1 MLRSILVLSL
11 TVSASLA
18 SADDWPH
25 WRGPAHDAVWRED
38 GIIKSLPE
46 GELDFTWRAPCE
58 LGYAGPSVA
67 DGRVYLFEYER
78 TDGTIT
84 DNPGA
89 RDKLE
94 GVERLR
100 CLASETG
107 EELWRHEYERPYFVS
122 YPSGPRCSPTV
133 DGDRVYLL
141 GAEGDLK
148 CLRTADGSV
157 VWEKSFADDYGA
169 PTPQWGHS
177 AHPLVDGD
185 TLYCLVGGE
194 GSVAVAFDKLT
205 GEEKWRALSAPS
217 INNECGYCPP
227 TMIDYEGS
235 RQLVIFHP
243 EAVCGLDQKTGEERW
258 SVPIRSSYG
267 MSIAQPIK
275 VGTTDNGPKIFVT
288 GYGGPSVCFV
298 APVKGGEPEILWEGK
313 PKTSVSAA
321 NATPITLQDT
331 LPYIIGVDANSSS
344 VCLVAP
350 ETGTRLWQTRMPT
363 LGSEERSRARH
374 GTAFLVRQGQVGP
387 FWIASEMGDLI
398 LADLTLEG
406 YTERGRKRLIEP
418 TGDAFGRPVWWSHPA
433 FAEKSI
439 FARNDK
445 EIVRVNLAAE

>member
-1 MLRSILVLSL
+1 MLRSILVLL
-11 TVSASLA
+11 FVSAAALA
-18 SADDWPH
+18 TAADWPH
-25 WRGPAHDAVWRED
+25 WRGPRHDAVWREE

-46 GELDFTWRAPCE
+46 GELDYTWRVPCQ

-78 TDGTIT
+78 SDGTIT

-107 EELWRHEYERPYFVS
+107 DELWRHEYDRPYFVS

-133 DGDRVYLL
+133 DGDRVYIL

-148 CLRTADGSV
+148 CLKTSDGSV
-157 VWEKSFADDYGA
+157 VWEKSFVDDYNA

-205 GEEKWRALSAPS
+205 GEERWRALSAPS

-227 TMIDYEGS
+227 TMIQYEGS
-235 RQLVIFHP
+235 KQLVVFHP
-243 EAVCGLDQKTGEERW
+243 EAVCGLDQKTGEEQW
-258 SVPIRSSYG
+258 SVPIGSSYG

-275 VGTTDNGPKIFVT
+275 VGATPVGPTIFVT
-288 GYGGPSVCFV
+288 GYGGPSVCFNTPM
-298 APVKGGEPEILWEGK
+298 AGGEPEILWKGK
-313 PKTSVSAA
+313 PKTSISAA
-321 NATPITLQDT
+321 NATPTVDATANVAYGI
-331 LPYIIGVDANSSS
+331 DANSSS
-344 VCLVAP
+344 LCAIDMA
-350 ETGTRLWQTRMPT
+350 TGERIWQTQKPT
-363 LGSEERSRARH
+363 LGTDERSRARH
-374 GTAFLVRQGQVGP
+374 GTVFPIREGDSAR
-387 FWIASEMGDLI
+387 FWLASETGDLI
-398 LADLTLEG
+398 LAKLTPESYEEL
-406 YTERGRKRLIEP
+406 GRKRLLEP

>member
-1 MLRSILVLSL
+1 MPRLCLVLLLVSSAGL
-11 TVSASLA
+11 TTAA
-18 SADDWPH
+18 DWPH
-25 WRGPAHDAVWRED
+25 WRGPRHDAVWREE
-38 GIIKSLPE
+38 GLIESLPE
-46 GELDFTWRAPCE
+46 GELDTTWRVPCE
-58 LGYAGPSVA
+58 LGYAGPAVA

-78 TDGTIT
+78 SRGEIT

-100 CLASETG
+100 CLVSETG
-107 EELWRHEYERPYFVS
+107 EEVWRHEYDRPYFVS
-122 YPSGPRCSPTV
+122 YPSGPRCTPTV
-133 DGDRVYLL
+133 DGDRVYIL
-141 GAEGDLK
+141 GSEGDLK
-148 CLRTADGSV
+148 CLSTADGSV
-157 VWEKSFADDYGA
+157 VWSKSFVDDYAA

-194 GSVAVAFDKLT
+194 GSVAVAFDKFT

-227 TMIDYEGS
+227 TMIMNRGVN
-235 RQLVIFHP
+235 QLVVFHP
-243 EAVCGLDQKTGEERW
+243 EAVCGLDPETGEQAW

-275 VGTTDNGPKIFVT
+275 LDSLDGPTLFVT
-288 GYGGPSVCFV
+288 GYGGPSVHFRLP
-298 APVKGGEPEILWEGK
+298 AGGEEPQIVWNGS

-321 NATPITLQDT
+321 NATPTKSAHAGLLYGI
-331 LPYIIGVDANSSS
+331 DANSSS
-344 VCLVAP
+344 LCAINMVNG
-350 ETGTRLWQTRMPT
+350 ERLWQTQKPT
-363 LGSEERSRARH
+363 LGSDARSRARH
-374 GTAFLVRQGQVGP
+374 GTVFAVRENDSAR
-387 FWIASEMGDLI
+387 FWLASETGDLI
-398 LADLTLEG
+398 LARLTPEK
-406 YTERGRKRLIEP
+406 YEEIGRKRLLEP

-433 FAEKSI
+433 FAEKAI